1 MAKRQAKG
9 ATKRP
14 PTLSS
19 PKAAD
24 IVTLVEELSAGLGT
38 RDGVVVGR
46 GLARILEE
54 AYRVR
59 RRPVPAWVE
68 QLIAYYRPSGRPS
81 RRQES

>member
-1 MAKRQAKG
+1 MARKQAKG

-19 PKAAD
+19 HKAAE

-38 RDGVVVGR
+38 RDGVVMGR
-46 GLARILEE
+46 GLARLLQE
-54 AYRVR
+54 AYQAR

-68 QLIAYYRPSGRPS
+68 QLIAYYHPSGRPS